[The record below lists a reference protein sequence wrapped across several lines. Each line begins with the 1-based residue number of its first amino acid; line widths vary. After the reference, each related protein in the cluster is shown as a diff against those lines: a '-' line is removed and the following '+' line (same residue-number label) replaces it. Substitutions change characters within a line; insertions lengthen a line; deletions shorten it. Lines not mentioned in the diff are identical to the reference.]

1 MDSSPAP
8 RSRSTGTGAGLTR
21 RQMLSGSLALLGGAL
36 AAPTLTGCSSSA
48 DASGTPLKFW
58 HPLSGGDGITMATM
72 VEKVNADAGFDTRQT
87 VLTWGTPY
95 YTKLAMASAGGRAP
109 DVAIMH
115 ASRIPGYAPGGLLDA
130 WDLDLLAEFGVGED
144 TFPEAVWKKGIID
157 DKLYSIALD
166 SHPFILM
173 YNTDIA
179 AQADALGEDGM
190 LEEITSPEQFL
201 DVARRMQQV
210 TGKHGLSYGYLGD
223 GAQMWR
229 LFYTLYAQMGA
240 EMDLTGSEVV
250 MDEQAAV
257 TALEFMQELL
267 DDTIAAPTGD
277 YGTAIAEF
285 LNEESGLF
293 LTGVWELPT
302 MKAAGIAFDAR
313 TIPTLYGTDAVYG
326 DSHAFVLPNQSSP
339 DENRRR
345 ETYRFVAEIL
355 KGSFAW
361 AGAGHIPAYQPIVD
375 DPAYAELMP
384 QAHYADAAQLLH
396 YDPEAWFSGSG
407 SDFQTYFM
415 ENVQSVL
422 LGQTDAATGLDGFV
436 RRLNSL
442 LAKPNPVTG

>member
-1 MDSSPAP
+1 MKPSPAP
-8 RSRSTGTGAGLTR
+8 PGSTAGLTR
-21 RQMLSGSLALLGGAL
+21 RQMLSGSLVLLGGAL
-36 AAPTLTGCSSSA
+36 AAPTLAGCSSSA
-48 DASGTPLKFW
+48 GASGTPLKFW

-72 VEKVNADAGFDTRQT
+72 VEKVNTEAGFDTRQT

-109 DVAIMH
+109 DVAVMH

-130 WDLDLLAEFGVGED
+130 WDLDLLAEFDIGEK
-144 TFPEAVWKKGIID
+144 TFPEAVWKKGFVG

-166 SHPFILM
+166 AHPFILM

-179 AQADALGEDGM
+179 REAGALDAEGR

-240 EMDLTGSEVV
+240 EMDLSGSEVV
-250 MDEQAAV
+250 MDEEAAV
-257 TALEFMQELL
+257 TALEFMHTLL

-285 LNEESGLF
+285 LNQESGLF

-313 TIPTLYGTDAVYG
+313 TIPNLYGTDAVYG

-339 DENRRR
+339 DEDRRR

-361 AGAGHIPAYQPIVD
+361 AGAGHIPAYQPVID
-375 DPAYAELMP
+375 DPAYAELVP
-384 QAHYADAAQLLH
+384 QAHYAEAAELLH

-407 SDFQTYFM
+407 SDFQLYFM
-415 ENVQSVL
+415 ENLQGVL